1 MLLRLFCVLSGLM
14 LSVPLLA
21 APDDFNE
28 AKRLAQ
34 RIYADESETF
44 YCACP
49 LRWQGSKGIPD
60 LISCGY
66 KVRKNGPR
74 ASRVEWEHVVP
85 AHHFGK
91 SLSCWQQGGR
101 DQCQQSDQRFRL
113 MEADLFNLKPAIGEI
128 NGDRANFAFAELPSQ
143 APQYGACPFKVDF
156 QRQLAE
162 PRAEVRG
169 DIARIYFY
177 MADKYKL
184 NLSKAQQ
191 QLFISWHQQDPVDD
205 RELLLNRRIAQ
216 QMGHPNYFVTG
227 TRTWSLDYQPTGY
240 GLSAQLEPQHQ
251 AKVKSP
257 ELTQQTAHNSVAEQ
271 RNQDNQLQVLGNQNS
286 KIYHLSTCPG
296 FSQVSSKNQRWFSTE
311 QQALAAGFRKA
322 KNCD

>member
-1 MLLRLFCVLSGLM
+1 MLRLFFVVFGLM
-14 LSVPLLA
+14 LCAPLMA
-21 APDDFNE
+21 APDDFSE
-28 AKRLAQ
+28 AKKIAQ
-34 RIYADESETF
+34 RIYADETETF

-49 LRWQGSKGIPD
+49 LRWQGGKGIPD
-60 LISCGY
+60 LKACGY

-74 ASRVEWEHVVP
+74 ASRIEWEHVVP

-91 SLSCWQQGGR
+91 SLSCWQRGGR
-101 DQCQQSDQRFRL
+101 DQCQQSDELFRL
-113 MEADLFNLKPAIGEI
+113 MEADLFNLKPAIGEV
-128 NGDRANFAFAELPSQ
+128 NGDRANFAFAQLPSQ

-156 QRQLAE
+156 KRQLAE

-191 QLFISWHQQDPVDD
+191 QLFISWHQEDPVDD
-205 RELLLNRRIAQ
+205 RELLINRRIAQ

-227 TRTWSLDYQPTGY
+227 TRNWQPGYQPTGY
-240 GLSAQLEPQHQ
+240 GLTPAPKHQ
-251 AKVKSP
+251 ANTTSA
-257 ELTQQTAHNSVAEQ
+257 LTQKAAEDSSPGS
-271 RNQDNQLQVLGNQNS
+271 QDSQHRVLGNQNS

-296 FSQVSSKNQRWFSTE
+296 FSQVSAKNQRWFSNE